1 MLNPQQNKMQ
11 NEIEQIKKDINIL
24 QDRLKKDEKSL
35 NQFQN
40 GLMRIKKTQVKKR
53 QRQDFFQTKKI
64 QNIVKNILQNKI
76 KQIKK
81 NTNLLQNI
89 LAQVKKRKRLF
100 EKGLKKI
107 AKMQNLSQNELNQ
120 IAEMR
125 SQSRDELEQI
135 AKMRIKNYDEMSKE
149 KLIIYIL
156 KSKQSI
162 AELFN
167 NNLDDGEISDIKRI
181 VNRLRDILPQKYR
194 KEIKKKLYEIE
205 NKENLS
211 KAEKEKNDEYLR
223 KLVRILNKKIIIPI
237 IVMIF
242 ITME

>member
-1 MLNPQQNKMQ
+1 MQ

-149 KLIIYIL
+149 ELIIYLL
-156 KSKQSI
+156 KSKQTI

-181 VNRLRDILPQKYR
+181 VNRLRDILLQKYR
-194 KEIKKKLYEIE
+194 KKIKKKLYEIE